1 MTRVA
6 INGFGRI
13 GRLALRAWLESGRT
27 DIEVVAINDL
37 MPAEQMAHLFAFDS
51 SHGRFEGPVTVSDG
65 CLNIDGK
72 RVAICQQS
80 EPEKLPWGA
89 MDVELVLECTGRFTE
104 RAAAERHL
112 VAGADRV
119 LVSAPAKGADHT
131 VVFGVNHDTI
141 SADSTVVS
149 NASCTTNCV
158 SPVAAALHN
167 AFGIERGSV
176 TTVHAYTGD
185 QSLVDAP
192 HKDMRR
198 ARAAGVAIVPT
209 ATGAARAVGDVLP
222 ALKGKLDGQ
231 ALRVPTLNVSL
242 VELTVSV
249 EKDATVDA
257 INQVLADAADG
268 QVMAVSDQPLVSLDF
283 NHRSES
289 SIVDVDL
296 TRVVDKRLVS
306 VSAWYDNEWGFANR
320 LLDTAVHW
328 SAVAAKAEAEAVA

>member
-13 GRLALRAWLESGRT
+13 GRLTLRAWIESGR
-27 DIEVVAINDL
+27 DDLDVVAVNDL
-37 MPAEQMAHLFAFDS
+37 MPVDTMAHLFAYDS
-51 SHGRFEGPVTVSDG
+51 SHGRFDGEVVAGSDSLTVAG
-65 CLNIDGK
+65 RRIA
-72 RVAICQQS
+72 VYQQPA
-80 EPEKLPWGA
+80 PEKLPWG
-89 MDVELVLECTGRFTE
+89 DLGVDTVLECTGRFATRE
-104 RAAAERHL
+104 AAARHL
-112 VAGADRV
+112 DAGAERV
-119 LVSAPAKGADHT
+119 LVSAPAKGAEKT
-131 VVFGVNHDTI
+131 VVFGVNHNAM
-141 SADSTVVS
+141 SADDRVVS

-158 SPVAAALHN
+158 SPVAAALHG
-167 AFGIERGSV
+167 ALGIERGSV

-192 HKDMRR
+192 HKDLRR

-222 ALKGKLDGQ
+222 ALAGKLDGQ

-249 EKDATVDA
+249 GTDTTVEEVNA
-257 INQVLADAADG
+257 VLERAADG
-268 QVMAVSDQPLVSLDF
+268 HVMGISKAPLVSLDF

-289 SIVDVDL
+289 SIVDTAL

-320 LLDTAVHW
+320 LLDTSVHW
-328 SAVAAKAEAEAVA
+328 SLVSADAEAVA